1 MEPPRISAYTL
12 YFWKVESSAYIL
24 PLMVSVYLRSNFA
37 GERRKTF
44 LFLKEGRFRRSK
56 SSKVHEFGT
65 SRKRI
70 PVCDFLLVR
79 NSNLGPVLHRFGD
92 TARFMC
98 SWPHPYSTLILGC
111 SRCTRSPTLGVNERM
126 ALKLFGREIIFEE
139 FQPGLWSRY
148 LNVTDGESP
157 RDRRTD
163 RRHAIS

>member
-44 LFLKEGRFRRSK
+44 LFLKEGRFRRSR
-56 SSKVHEFGT
+56 SSKVDEFGT

-79 NSNLGPVLHRFGD
+79 NSNRGPVLHRFGGSD
-92 TARFMC
+92 SFYVLPT
-98 SWPHPYSTLILGC
+98 HPYSTLILGVF
-111 SRCTRSPTLGVNERM
+111 PLHQIAHVGVSKHIG
-126 ALKLFGREIIFEE
+126 LKLFGREIIFEE
-139 FQPGLWSRY
+139 FQPM
-148 LNVTDGESP
+148 
-157 RDRRTD
+157 
-163 RRHAIS
+163 